1 MISTSSL
8 SPAELYLKACRQT
21 GVVPVSYILRHF
33 GDATLNLNYYG
44 LGPRGAKALAILL
57 KSHSVVT
64 PLELKKNAL
73 QAEGAQYLLEMLRT
87 NRRIQSLNLSSNM
100 LGLKGATV
108 ISKMLSDNFYIKSI
122 NLSGNDFDDSAA
134 KCLAEA
140 LKTDSAVKEL
150 DLSHNQFCNAG
161 EDLGVMLANNISIKV
176 LDLSWN
182 GLRMPGAV
190 ALIAGLKVNSTLKEL
205 QLSHNGF
212 GRTEAQS
219 LAQALKLNHTLVLL
233 DLSSNRVD
241 DEAVKVICQGLA
253 TNKTLEVLKL
263 SYNPIRKVGALTLLR
278 TVKNN
283 MKSALKDIDV
293 FSVFVCEGFVE
304 LPEEI
309 LRSRPAL
316 CVQYSAVAYVTTNLA
331 APRIFKKFLEEQNKS
346 VMDFFQ
352 ALDKE
357 GTMKVSTSAFRNA
370 VKLQYSVLPE

>member
-293 FSVFVCEGFVE
+293 FVSAAPEHLRVCSCVRALWSCRKKSLEAA
-304 LPEEI
+304 LPCVSNI
-309 LRSRPAL
+309 AQWPMSPQTWLPPGSLRSSLKSKIKASWISSRL
-316 CVQYSAVAYVTTNLA
+316 WT
-331 APRIFKKFLEEQNKS
+331 KKE
-346 VMDFFQ
+346 
-352 ALDKE
+352 
-357 GTMKVSTSAFRNA
+357 
-370 VKLQYSVLPE
+370 P